1 MAFLVM
7 EYSMGLDL
15 PAIKFLR
22 FVSKFGPFG
31 NVATLGRQGLHLT
44 PKEMKQVANGKSY
57 GPFCED
63 FLIEKFGA
71 ASVESFDNSD
81 YEQAT
86 HILDFNKP
94 AAVTKQYDMVI
105 DAGTMEHVY
114 NAPQGL
120 QTTSALCR
128 DGGQILHMLPANNF
142 CGHGFW
148 QFSPELFFS
157 LYSTANGYR
166 DTQVFLVDV
175 GESKF
180 WYEVSEPKNGR
191 WDDLTSPRAL
201 YAYVRTVKGKT
212 VSHEQV
218 QQSQYIYEWQHGHE
232 HLGGRLDAIKS
243 TIKDAL
249 RDGPLFPAARFLN
262 RIVKNPDRVLRNNSN
277 LTKRPLISLS

>member
-1 MAFLVM
+1 
-7 EYSMGLDL
+7 MGLDL
-15 PAIKFLR
+15 QAIKFLR

-31 NVATLGRQGLHLT
+31 RVATLGRQGLHLS
-44 PKEMKQVANGKSY
+44 PKELKQFSNGKAY

-63 FLIEKFGA
+63 FLIDKFGA
-71 ASVESFDNSD
+71 TSVESFDNSD

-86 HILDFNKP
+86 HILDLNKP
-94 AAVTKQYDMVI
+94 TDIENRYDTII

-120 QTTSALCR
+120 KTTSQLCAE
-128 DGGQILHMLPANNF
+128 GGQILHMLPANNF

-157 LYSTANGYR
+157 LYSPTNGYR
-166 DTQVFLVDV
+166 DTQVFIVDV

-180 WYEVSEPKNGR
+180 WYEVSQPKNGR
-191 WDDLTSPRAL
+191 WDDLISPRAL
-201 YAYVRTVKGKT
+201 YVYVRTRKGAP

-232 HLGGRLDAIKS
+232 QRHSKFA
-243 TIKDAL
+243 AL
-249 RDGPLFPAARFLN
+249 RSKIKESIQNTPLFPAARFIN
-262 RIVKNPDRVLRNNSN
+262 RIVTNPNGVLERNTN
-277 LTKRPLISLS
+277 LIKRPY